1 MILDETK
8 TQRFENLMERVR
20 KETYPE
26 PPSELHTA
34 ITIKMIDEF
43 LNKHPLSE
51 DKRILDVGC
60 GQGVALEYFES
71 KGFSPIG
78 ITLNNEDLSVC
89 KQKGYDVYEM
99 DQSFLDFKDEEFD
112 LIWCRHCLE
121 HSVFPYLTLIEF
133 FRVLKHKGYLYIEVP
148 APDTSCKHQTNQNH
162 YSVLSK
168 SMWEELIRRTGF
180 DILVVNNIEFEVV
193 AGTDLYW
200 SFIEQK
206 P

>member
-1 MILDETK
+1 MILDQSK
-8 TQRFENLMERVR
+8 TQRFKNLLDRVR

-26 PPSELHTA
+26 PPSELHTT
-34 ITIKMIDEF
+34 ITTKMIDEL
-43 LNKHPLSE
+43 LNKYSLSE

-78 ITLNNEDLSVC
+78 ITLNNEDLSIC
-89 KQKGYDVYEM
+89 KQKGYEVYEM
-99 DQSFLDFKDEEFD
+99 DQSFLDFNDEEFD

-133 FRVLKHKGYLYIEVP
+133 FRVLKRNGYLYIEVP

-162 YSVLSK
+162 YSVLNK

-193 AGTDLYW
+193 AGTDIYW
-200 SFIEQK
+200 AFTQQK

>member
-1 MILDETK
+1 MIPGQSK
-8 TQRFENLMERVR
+8 TQRFESFLERIK

-43 LNKHPLSE
+43 LNKHPLPE

-60 GQGVALEYFES
+60 GQGVALEYFEA
-71 KGFSPIG
+71 KRFSPIG

-89 KQKGYDVYEM
+89 KQKGYEVYEM
-99 DQSFLDFKDEEFD
+99 DQSFLDFNDEEFD

-133 FRVLKHKGYLYIEVP
+133 FRVLKYKGHLYIEVP
-148 APDTSCKHQTNQNH
+148 ATDTSCRHQSNQNH
-162 YSVLSK
+162 YSVLNK
-168 SMWEELIRRTGF
+168 SMWVALIKRTGF
-180 DILVVNNIEFEVV
+180 DILLVNNIEFEVV
-193 AGTDLYW
+193 AGTDIYW
-200 SFIEQK
+200 TFIQQK

>member
-1 MILDETK
+1 MILDQSK
-8 TQRFENLMERVR
+8 TQRFESFLERI
-20 KETYPE
+20 KNETYPE

-34 ITIKMIDEF
+34 ITVRMIDEF

-60 GQGVALEYFES
+60 GQGVALERFES

-78 ITLNNEDLSVC
+78 ITLNNEDLSAC
-89 KQKGYDVYEM
+89 RQKGHEVYEM
-99 DQSFLDFKDEEFD
+99 DQSFLDFDDETFD

-133 FRVLKHKGYLYIEVP
+133 SRVLKPEDYLYIEVP

-162 YSVLSK
+162 YSVLGK
-168 SMWEELIRRTGF
+168 SMWAELIKRTGF
-180 DILVVNNIEFEVV
+180 KILAANNIEFEVV
-193 AGTDLYW
+193 SGTDMYW
-200 SFIEQK
+200 TFIQQK

>member
-1 MILDETK
+1 MILNQSK
-8 TQRFENLMERVR
+8 TQRFENLLERVR

-26 PPSELHTA
+26 PPSELHTT
-34 ITIKMIDEF
+34 ITRKMIDDF
-43 LNKHPLSE
+43 LNKHSLSE

-89 KQKGYDVYEM
+89 KQKGYEVYEM
-99 DQSFLDFKDEEFD
+99 DQSFLDFHDEEFD

-148 APDTSCKHQTNQNH
+148 APDTSCNHQTNQNH
-162 YSVLSK
+162 YSVLNK
-168 SMWEELIRRTGF
+168 SMWGELIKRTGF

-193 AGTDLYW
+193 AGTDIYW
-200 SFIEQK
+200 AFIQIK